1 MNYETMT
8 PKQKLIKQVVAQF
21 ARDMGEPYHNE
32 EAIEDVLWD
41 CFNEDV
47 FRTYLRHQS
56 EEYVEPTRLEYI
68 KLYGGITRP
77 IAERGKPMPDQSHL
91 YIDCTTTEDNDDE

>member
-8 PKQKLIKQVVAQF
+8 PKQKLIKQVIAQF

-91 YIDCTTTEDNDDE
+91 YIDCTKENNDDR